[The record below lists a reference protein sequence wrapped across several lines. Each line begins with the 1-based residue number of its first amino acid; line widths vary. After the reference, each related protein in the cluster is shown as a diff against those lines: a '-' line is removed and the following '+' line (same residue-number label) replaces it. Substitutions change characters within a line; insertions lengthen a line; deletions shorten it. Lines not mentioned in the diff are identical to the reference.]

1 MAAVST
7 MSTLAASG
15 LTVAV
20 GERVLVEGLD
30 LTVGPGD
37 VLVVLGRNGTGKTLL
52 LHTLAGLRAPGA
64 GTVTLDGRPLQ
75 AWRRRDLARRLGLLL
90 QIYEDAF
97 PLDVLDAVLIGRHP
111 HIDFWQ
117 WEGARDR
124 EVARAALAAVDMT
137 GMEARAVD
145 TLSGGERRRVA
156 IATLLAQEPALY
168 LLDEPLNHLDPQHQI
183 AVLEHF
189 AGLARSGHGV
199 VASLHDPNLAVRF
212 GTHALLLH
220 GDGRWQSGPVADVVT
235 AQNLSALFR
244 TPIVQV
250 PFPGGAVFVNAGSGA

>member
-1 MAAVST
+1 VLTADAVDVHSGRRLLVAGL
-7 MSTLAASG
+7 TLAAR
-15 LTVAV
+15 A
-20 GERVLVEGLD
+20 GEIIA
-30 LTVGPGD
+30 
-37 VLVVLGRNGTGKTLL
+37 VLGRNGTGKTLL
-52 LHTLAGLRAPGA
+52 LHTLAALRAPHA
-64 GTVTLDGRPLQ
+64 GSIALDGRPLH

-117 WEGARDR
+117 WEGALDRD
-124 EVARAALAAVDMT
+124 VARAALAAVDMT
-137 GMEARAVD
+137 GMEERAVD

-156 IATLLAQEPALY
+156 IATLLAQAPALY

-183 AVLEHF
+183 AILEHF
-189 AGLARSGHGV
+189 AALARCGHGV
-199 VASLHDPNLAVRF
+199 VASLHDPNLAARF

-220 GDGRWQSGPVADVVT
+220 GDGRWQSGRVADVVT
-235 AQNLSALFR
+235 APNLSALFR

-250 PFPGGAVFVNAGSGA
+250 PFGSGAVYVNAGSGG